1 MIELSPPSRPAA
13 RRPRAAAGATPRAV
27 PAARTTATTT
37 ARTIPGSLGRPLL
50 AMFRQPA
57 AREARAARLRRLA
70 RGAALAAT
78 LAGATLAA
86 RAQGAPQSIDW
97 EVRVVHAGQTV
108 DTFHQTTTVGQSRTD
123 SHTYVVRLPAGCPA
137 SVEASAVAAMKPER
151 TRSVTV
157 APLYVDGSTVTLAL
171 DVQETVDDGDGCS
184 LSPRQ
189 ISASHPGLAV
199 RADGWTDW
207 APADKTARLVYQVR
221 AHVVAN

>member
-50 AMFRQPA
+50 AMF
-57 AREARAARLRRLA
+57 

>member
-50 AMFRQPA
+50 AMFRQP
-57 AREARAARLRRLA
+57 
-70 RGAALAAT
+70 AALAAT

>member
-37 ARTIPGSLGRPLL
+37 ARTIPGSLGRPL
-50 AMFRQPA
+50 
-57 AREARAARLRRLA
+57 LA

>member
-1 MIELSPPSRPAA
+1 
-13 RRPRAAAGATPRAV
+13 
-27 PAARTTATTT
+27 
-37 ARTIPGSLGRPLL
+37 
-50 AMFRQPA
+50 MFHQPA
-57 AREARAARLRRLA
+57 AREARAARLPRLA

-78 LAGATLAA
+78 LAGVTFAA
-86 RAQGAPQSIDW
+86 RAQDAPQSIDW

-108 DTFHQTTTVGQSRTD
+108 DTFHHTTTVGQSRTD
-123 SHTYVVRLPAGCPA
+123 SHTYAVRLPASCPA

-157 APLYVDGSTVTLAL
+157 APLYVDGATVTLAL
-171 DVQETVDDGDGCS
+171 DVQEIVDDGDGCS

-199 RADGWTDW
+199 KADGWTDW
-207 APADKTARLVYQVR
+207 APADKAARLVYQVR